1 MWISHTVC
9 DPDRIL
15 AVSTGFVLRSMSL
28 SVSQALCFFGNYEI
42 FVFLVCQWISLRW
55 SLHHLLCLSCSESA
69 TLDLV
74 AVLGRVEVLHHLLVL
89 LRHEGLSKPENG
101 NPIRKLSR
109 WKKIDTGDSCGSLL
123 SSKLGGNVVRGS
135 GGRPMGWCR
144 PFINTVRRKTIVIH
158 SDWTRNLIGWSWVL
172 TFNTERVQEE
182 ENKTEINRQ
191 GVVALSEVGKKC
203 RRRWKE
209 FGSIASFSKRGW
221 LQCKN
226 NCYYNYAK

>member
-1 MWISHTVC
+1 
-9 DPDRIL
+9 
-15 AVSTGFVLRSMSL
+15 MSL

-89 LRHEGLSKPENG
+89 LRHEWLSKPENG
-101 NPIRKLSR
+101 NPIRKLIRKLSR

-158 SDWTRNLIGWSWVL
+158 SDWTRNLIAWSWVL

-203 RRRWKE
+203 RRRWKGIWKHRIIFE
-209 FGSIASFSKRGW
+209 ERVIIRIIAITAMLSKERKTRTVQIVEG
-221 LQCKN
+221 CFER
-226 NCYYNYAK
+226 

>member
-1 MWISHTVC
+1 MW
-9 DPDRIL
+9 IL

-28 SVSQALCFFGNYEI
+28 SVAQALCFFGNYEI

-89 LRHEGLSKPENG
+89 LRHEWLSKPENG

-144 PFINTVRRKTIVIH
+144 SFINTVRRKMIVIH
-158 SDWTRNLIGWSWVL
+158 SD
-172 TFNTERVQEE
+172 
-182 ENKTEINRQ
+182 
-191 GVVALSEVGKKC
+191 
-203 RRRWKE
+203 
-209 FGSIASFSKRGW
+209 
-221 LQCKN
+221 
-226 NCYYNYAK
+226 

>member
-89 LRHEGLSKPENG
+89 LRHEWLSKPESG
-101 NPIRKLSR
+101 NPIRKLIRKLSR

-135 GGRPMGWCR
+135 GGRPMG
-144 PFINTVRRKTIVIH
+144 VMQALYKY
-158 SDWTRNLIGWSWVL
+158 S
-172 TFNTERVQEE
+172 
-182 ENKTEINRQ
+182 KTENDRD
-191 GVVALSEVGKKC
+191 
-203 RRRWKE
+203 
-209 FGSIASFSKRGW
+209 SFRLNPKF
-221 LQCKN
+221 
-226 NCYYNYAK
+226 NCLVFSFDF